1 MGIIKIGIDIGQKR
15 DPTAIAVCEKEDRPS
30 GRTRMVNKTIYH
42 HKDYRTEGQG
52 LIVQTIDPHEEGEVI
67 SCQAEILEEHYLVRH
82 LERLPLGTPYPLV
95 VERLVEITGKVAE
108 RAKCEPT
115 LYVDATGVGQ
125 PIVDLLNASDIKGIL
140 YAVYFTHGDKLTRQ
154 GMQFTLGKAYLVS
167 KLQALLQGGRV
178 HLPHTKESENL
189 ARELLD
195 YEIHVDEKANDT
207 YGAFKVGSHDDL
219 VTALGLAVF
228 HESARW
234 GPIQ

>member
-1 MGIIKIGIDIGQKR
+1 MGFITIGIDIGQKI

-30 GRTRMVNKTIYH
+30 GRTRMVNQTIYH
-42 HKDYRTEGQG
+42 HKEYRTVSQG
-52 LIVQTIDPHEEGEVI
+52 FVTRMLEPHDEEEMKEVE
-67 SCQAEILEEHYLVRH
+67 AEIMEAHYLVRH

-95 VERLVEITGKVAE
+95 VKRLVEITGKVKE

-115 LYVDATGVGQ
+115 LYVDSTGVGQ

-178 HLPHTKESENL
+178 HLPHTKEAENL
-189 ARELLD
+189 ASELLD

-228 HESARW
+228 HEPRRW
-234 GPIQ
+234 GPV